1 MTEQKEINE
10 INNAKKIPT
19 NKLKHIMKNSPF
31 LRYLII
37 LLSVFVILAITN
49 IVIMLLPI
57 DPDTLSQKFA
67 SSFIFIILALVVL
80 MISFLIYM
88 LPLLVLI
95 FKIKKTDA
103 QIGIKEEQMNTMM
116 IPGIAVFILG
126 VIVNVMAII
135 RYFI

>member
-1 MTEQKEINE
+1 MTEQKETNE
-10 INNAKKIPT
+10 INNAKEIPT

-31 LRYLII
+31 FRYLII
-37 LLSVFVILAITN
+37 LLSVFVILAITD
-49 IVIMLLPI
+49 IVILLLPI
-57 DPDTLSQKFA
+57 EPDTLSQKFA

-80 MISFLIYM
+80 MVSFLIYM

-95 FKIKKTDA
+95 FKIRKTDA
-103 QIGIKEEQMNTMM
+103 QIEIKEEQMNTMM
-116 IPGIAVFILG
+116 IPGTVVFTLG

>member
-1 MTEQKEINE
+1 MTEQNNTTKRNSTKEVS
-10 INNAKKIPT
+10 T
-19 NKLKHIMKNSPF
+19 NKLKYIMKNSTY

-49 IVIMLLPI
+49 LVIMLLPI
-57 DPDTLSQKFA
+57 DPDILNQKFP

-80 MISFLIYM
+80 MVSFLIYM

-103 QIGIKEEQMNTMM
+103 QIEIKEEQMNTMM
-116 IPGIAVFILG
+116 IPGIVVFALG
-126 VIVNVMAII
+126 VIVNIMAII
-135 RYFI
+135 RYFV